1 MKKRKRQPSLR
12 LSPPADAAHPDVTWT
27 ISDPEIAQIVKQH
40 GQSITLKGL
49 KPGKVTLSAA
59 TWDAA
64 AEMEITVTPAPIR
77 VVLTPEEAMLKP
89 EETVALKATVSP
101 ASTAARTVLA
111 SISTLLGISALGV
124 FASAL
129 ALKKKNK

>member
-101 ASTAARTVLA
+101 ASTAARTALA